1 MKLSQYIRKRAE
13 QYAALETE
21 RNRIHGE
28 LRQAEAEEQRKAP
41 LVDKAVSA
49 VDDKMVSEIAELL
62 PVMKLDGSA
71 IEAGKRYYFPED
83 AEAPVKRAAV
93 TLWDTEANTPQNAPD
108 LWEDIFYKDGIR
120 VIPAVL
126 TVGTSFGLGEV
137 GWWEGALVESLY
149 SNNVWTPA
157 DAPDMW
163 VEHESVSQK

>member
-41 LVDKAVSA
+41 LVEKAVSA
-49 VDDKMVSEIAELL
+49 VDDKTVSEIAELL

-108 LWEDIFYKDGIR
+108 LWEDILYKDGIR
-120 VIPAVL
+120 VIPDVITA
-126 TVGTSFGLGEV
+126 GLAFSLDEQ
-137 GWWEGALVESLY
+137 GWWHGVLY
-149 SNNVWTPA
+149 RSILQTPNTWTPEEY
-157 DAPDMW
+157 PDGW
-163 VEHESVSQK
+163 ERVEVAG

>member
-49 VDDKMVSEIAELL
+49 VDDKTVSEIAELL
-62 PVMKLDGSA
+62 PVMKLDGSV

-83 AEAPVKRAAV
+83 TAAPVKRAAV
-93 TLWDTEANTPQNAPD
+93 TLWDTEANTPANARD
-108 LWEDIFYKDGIR
+108 LWEDILYKDGIR
-120 VIPAVL
+120 IIPNVITAGLAFSEGEKGWRDGVL
-126 TVGTSFGLGEV
+126 Y
-137 GWWEGALVESLY
+137 ESKIE
-149 SNNVWTPA
+149 NNVWTPKQY
-157 DAPDMW
+157 PDGW
-163 VEHESVSQK
+163 TVVEQQ

>member
-49 VDDKMVSEIAELL
+49 VDDKTVSEIAELL
-62 PVMKLDGSA
+62 PVMKLDGSV

-83 AEAPVKRAAV
+83 TAAPVKRAAV
-93 TLWDTEANTPQNAPD
+93 TLWDTEANTPANARD
-108 LWEDIFYKDGIR
+108 LWEDILYKDGIR
-120 VIPAVL
+120 IIPNVITAGLAFSEGEKGWRNGVL
-126 TVGTSFGLGEV
+126 YRSILPTPNTWTPEEYPD
-137 GWWEGALVESLY
+137 GWELVE
-149 SNNVWTPA
+149 VA
-157 DAPDMW
+157 
-163 VEHESVSQK
+163 E

>member
-49 VDDKMVSEIAELL
+49 VDDKTVSEIAELL

-108 LWEDIFYKDGIR
+108 LWEDILYKDGIR
-120 VIPAVL
+120 IIPAVI
-126 TVGTSFGLGEV
+126 TAGLAFSEGEK
-137 GWWEGALVESLY
+137 GWWEGVLY
-149 SNNVWTPA
+149 RSTLPTPNTWTPEEY
-157 DAPDMW
+157 PDGW
-163 VEHESVSQK
+163 ERVEVAG

>member
-1 MKLSQYIRKRAE
+1 MKISKYIRNRAE
-13 QYAALETE
+13 ENAVLEKE
-21 RNRIHGE
+21 KERIHGE

-49 VDDKMVSEIAELL
+49 VDDKTVSEIAELL

-108 LWEDIFYKDGIR
+108 LWEDILYKDGIR
-120 VIPAVL
+120 IIPAVI
-126 TVGTSFGLGEV
+126 TAGLAFSEGEK
-137 GWWEGALVESLY
+137 GWWEGVLY
-149 SNNVWTPA
+149 RSTLPTPNTWTPEEY
-157 DAPDMW
+157 PDGW
-163 VEHESVSQK
+163 ERVEVAG